1 MKYVIVKNIP
11 RGSDDLE
18 ISAKLASFGVA
29 TVAESQEKQNV
40 MDSEIRPIQ
49 LGRSITGTAVTVRT
63 SDADNLMIHAAIEY
77 CQKGDV
83 LVVSTLSETRN
94 GYFGELMATACK
106 KRGVTGLII
115 DGGVRDTKQLRDI
128 GFPVWS
134 RYVNVTGTSKSKPGW
149 VNVPI
154 SAGNVNVNPGDFVVA
169 DDDGVV
175 VVRRESVRE
184 VLSNANARED
194 KEKLTRQKIAQGELS
209 MDFYSL
215 RKVIQDLHI
224 EILEREDVKSG

>member
-1 MKYVIVKNIP
+1 MP
-11 RGSDDLE
+11 RSGDDLE
-18 ISAKLASFGVA
+18 ICRLLASFGVA

-49 LGRSITGTAVTVRT
+49 TGKSIAGTAITVRS

-77 CQKGDV
+77 CQKGDL

-106 KRGVTGLII
+106 RKEVAGLII
-115 DGGVRDTKQLRDI
+115 DGGVRDTKRLREID
-128 GFPVWS
+128 FPVWS

-149 VNVPI
+149 VNIPI
-154 SAGNVNVNPGDFVVA
+154 SAGNVTVNPGDFVVA

-175 VVRRESVRE
+175 VVRRENIRE
-184 VLSNANARED
+184 ILNAAKAREE
-194 KEKLTRQKIAQGELS
+194 KENATRQKIAKGELS

-215 RKVIQDLHI
+215 RKVVQDLHI
-224 EILEREDVKSG
+224 EIIEREDVRID